1 MEQAAFALAG
11 SVILHARTEHPA
23 DDFIATKEMPL
34 FSFLLVF

>member
-1 MEQAAFALAG
+1 MEQAALARSLG
-11 SVILHARTEHPA
+11 DIARTQHPA